1 MGSSVS
7 DAETVGLI
15 GAGHIAAALVTGWRA
30 GGDGPPHL
38 LLSPRNADIAQQL
51 AQAFPQVAIAADNQ
65 AVLDRADTV
74 LLCVRPQIAEAV
86 LRPLRFAGHHRVL
99 SLIATF
105 PLARLAPLL
114 APAGEVARA
123 VPMPFASSRRGP
135 LAVFPPHDWALTLMA
150 PLGDIIA
157 APSEP
162 AFDHLCAITATMS
175 AFFKTLGT
183 MSGWLAGGGVP
194 RVLADHYVASQI
206 LALSQVPGEQRVID
220 FAALAVRFATKGG
233 INEQVTR
240 ELTEAGAFD
249 LLTGALDRVLLRVRG
264 EQPLPADR
272 TGPG

>member
-1 MGSSVS
+1 
-7 DAETVGLI
+7 
-15 GAGHIAAALVTGWRA
+15 
-30 GGDGPPHL
+30 
-38 LLSPRNADIAQQL
+38 
-51 AQAFPQVAIAADNQ
+51 
-65 AVLDRADTV
+65 
-74 LLCVRPQIAEAV
+74 
-86 LRPLRFAGHHRVL
+86 
-99 SLIATF
+99 
-105 PLARLAPLL
+105 
-114 APAGEVARA
+114 
-123 VPMPFASSRRGP
+123 
-135 LAVFPPHDWALTLMA
+135 MA
-150 PLGDIIA
+150 
-157 APSEP
+157 
-162 AFDHLCAITATMS
+162 